1 MNSASNLNLPNLVS
15 SVRILVAPLLL
26 VLAYMQQSNGFLA
39 ALLFSGFTDVLDGYL
54 ARKLNQITALG
65 ARLDS
70 WGDFMIYSSMAI
82 GAWMLWP
89 EMVIRELPYF
99 LLIIGSICLPVLVGL
114 IRFRALTS
122 YHTISVKVAVVV
134 TFVSYLLLFAGIAE
148 LPFRL
153 SSLLCLYAG
162 LEEILIS
169 LNLRHVQ
176 VDIPSLWQV
185 LKKKRRLLRKK

>member
-1 MNSASNLNLPNLVS
+1 MNRESNLNLPNLVS
-15 SVRILVAPLLL
+15 SVRILIAPLLL
-26 VLAYMQQSNGFLA
+26 VLAYLQQANAFLA

-70 WGDFMIYSSMAI
+70 WGDFTIYSCMAI
-82 GAWMLWP
+82 GAWILWP
-89 EMVIRELPYF
+89 EIVVRELPYF
-99 LLIIGSICLPVLVGL
+99 ILIIGSICLPVLVGL
-114 IRFRALTS
+114 IRFRSLTS
-122 YHTISVKVAVVV
+122 YHTVSVKVAVVV

-153 SSLLCLYAG
+153 SSMLCLYAG

>member
-1 MNSASNLNLPNLVS
+1 MNRTSNLNLPNLVS
-15 SVRILVAPLLL
+15 SIRILIAPLLL
-26 VLAYMQQSNGFLA
+26 VLAYFQYANAFLA

-89 EMVIRELPYF
+89 EVVVRELPYF

-114 IRFRALTS
+114 IRFRSLTS
-122 YHTISVKVAVVV
+122 YHTVSVKVAVVV

-169 LNLRHVQ
+169 LNLRRVQ